1 MTNNFVTEQETFWAG
16 TFGDEYNQRNQNE
29 QIVASNIRFFS
40 SALKNTTKVD
50 TVLELGSNI
59 GLNLIALKALYPH
72 AQMTAVEINEQACQQ
87 LKALKNIKVEHK
99 SLLDYQTD
107 DKKDLVLS
115 KGVLIH
121 INPSALSKAYE
132 ALYNSSQKYIL
143 IAEYYNPSP
152 VSIPYRGHQD
162 KLFKRDFAGEML
174 DQYDDLKLSDYGFVY
189 HRDHFSQDDITWF
202 LLEKTK

>member
-1 MTNNFVTEQETFWAG
+1 MTNKFVTEQETFWAG

-50 TVLELGSNI
+50 TILELGSNV

-72 AQMTAVEINEQACQQ
+72 AQVTAVEINEQACQQ
-87 LKALKNIKVEHK
+87 LKSLKNIKVEHK
-99 SLLDYQTD
+99 SLLDYQTN

-174 DQYDDLKLSDYGFVY
+174 DLYDDLQLSDYGFVY